1 MLWDEL
7 FWLILSLFLLFIG
20 GEALVQGAAS
30 LAQRAGLTALMI
42 GLTVVAFG
50 TSSPEL
56 VVSVKASFAGQGDI
70 ALGNVLGS
78 NIFNIAVIL
87 GLTALI
93 CPIAVKSQI
102 IKFDAPIMILVSL
115 LFPLLIIG
123 GKVEFFEGVFLVLGI
138 IFYTVLNYYLAK
150 RTAVQTDENVE
161 FEEEVP
167 KKTPNVFVD
176 LLLVSAGI
184 SVLIVGARILVDNSV
199 IIARAWGVSEA
210 VIGITIVA
218 AGTSMPELV
227 TCVVAAIRRH
237 PDIAIGNVI
246 GSNIFNILA
255 VMGFSSLVHPIHSD
269 EIGFVDI
276 AVMIAV
282 AILLLPL
289 MWTDMKLRRIEG
301 LILMTIYAGYLI
313 WLWPK

>member
-1 MLWDEL
+1 MIWDEVG
-7 FWLILSLFLLFIG
+7 LILLSLFLLFMG

-56 VVSVKASFAGQGDI
+56 VVSVKASLSAQGDI
-70 ALGNVLGS
+70 AVGNIVGS
-78 NIFNIAVIL
+78 NIFNVAVIL
-87 GLTALI
+87 GITAVI

-102 IKFDAPIMILVSL
+102 IKLDAPIMIGVSVA
-115 LFPLLIIG
+115 FPLLIYG
-123 GKVEFFEGVFLVLGI
+123 GVVDRLEGALLVAGI
-138 IFYTVLNYYLAK
+138 VVYTIMNFIIAK
-150 RTAVQTDENVE
+150 RAVNESAAAE

-167 KKTPNVFVD
+167 RMTPNVFVD
-176 LLLVSAGI
+176 LLLIGTGLT
-184 SVLIVGARILVDNSV
+184 VLILGSRLLVDNSV
-199 IIARAWGVSEA
+199 ELARIWGVSEA

-227 TCVVAAIRRH
+227 TCVVAALRRH

-255 VMGFSSLVHPIHSD
+255 VLGISSCVHPIISRD
-269 EIGFVDI
+269 ISVVDQT
-276 AVMIAV
+276 VMIGV

-289 MWTDMKLRRIEG
+289 MLTDMRLRRLEG
-301 LILMTIYAGYLI
+301 MVLVAVYVAYLA

>member
-1 MLWDEL
+1 MIWDEVG
-7 FWLILSLFLLFIG
+7 LILLSLFLLFMG

-56 VVSVKASFAGQGDI
+56 VVSVKASLSAQGDI
-70 ALGNVLGS
+70 AVGNIVGS
-78 NIFNIAVIL
+78 NIFNVAVIL
-87 GLTALI
+87 GITAVI

-102 IKFDAPIMILVSL
+102 IKLDAPIMIGVSVA
-115 LFPLLIIG
+115 FPLLIYG
-123 GKVEFFEGVFLVLGI
+123 GVVDRLEGVLLVAGI
-138 IFYTVLNYYLAK
+138 VVYTIMNFIIAK
-150 RTAVQTDENVE
+150 RAVNESAAAE

-167 KKTPNVFVD
+167 RMTPNVFVD
-176 LLLVSAGI
+176 LLLIGTGLT
-184 SVLIVGARILVDNSV
+184 VLILGSRLLVDNSV
-199 IIARAWGVSEA
+199 ELARIWGVSEA

-227 TCVVAAIRRH
+227 TCVVAALRRH

-255 VMGFSSLVHPIHSD
+255 VLGISSCVHPIISRD
-269 EIGFVDI
+269 ISVVDQT
-276 AVMIAV
+276 VMIGV

-289 MWTDMKLRRIEG
+289 MLTDMRLRRLEG
-301 LILMTIYAGYLI
+301 MVLVAVYVAYLA